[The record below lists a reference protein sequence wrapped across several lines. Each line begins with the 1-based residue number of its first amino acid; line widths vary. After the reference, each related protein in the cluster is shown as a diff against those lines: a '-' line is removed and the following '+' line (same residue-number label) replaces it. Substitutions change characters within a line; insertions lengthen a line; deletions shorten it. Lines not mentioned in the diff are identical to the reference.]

1 MRTKR
6 WLVLAALGGCTDPL
20 PSTSTVDGL
29 RILALTTATPEVRPG
44 EGITVR
50 ALWYDP
56 AGARAVRWRWRLC
69 DPGPA
74 DDPRVC
80 ARTTGVTELAGG
92 EVTAVDVP
100 AGALALRS
108 GEAERTWVVYAI
120 ACPEAEAVVDPNE
133 GRLVCAR
140 GVGSEVLRRVAVR
153 STGALNRP
161 PGIARWEASHAGR
174 ATSLE
179 DGATVTLPGLTACDG
194 ECPSVTLTLTPGDDA
209 AEATESLLAS
219 VYVTSGSVAPPRAVN
234 EPGAVGAMV
243 LRWTPRRVVAGSEVG
258 RVWAVLRDQRGGESA
273 RSVVVTAP

>member
-6 WLVLAALGGCTDPL
+6 WLVLAALGGCTDAL

-29 RILALTTATPEVRPG
+29 RVLALTTTTPEVRPG
-44 EGITVR
+44 DGLTVR
-50 ALWYDP
+50 ALWFDP
-56 AGARAVRWRWRLC
+56 VGGRPVRWRWRLC

-80 ARTTGVTELAGG
+80 ARAAGVTELASGD
-92 EVTAVDVP
+92 VTSVDVAAP
-100 AGALALRS
+100 ALAPRA
-108 GEAERTWVVYAI
+108 GEADRTWVVYAI
-120 ACPEAEAVVDPNE
+120 ACPEAEAVIDPGE

-140 GVGSEVLRRVAVR
+140 GVGSEVFRRVTVR

-161 PGIARWEASHAGR
+161 PGIARWEAAHAGR
-174 ATSLE
+174 TTSLE
-179 DGATVTLPGLTACDG
+179 DGATVAVGGLTACDG
-194 ECPSVTLTLTPGDDA
+194 ECPAVTLTLTPSGDA

-243 LRWTPRRVVAGSEVG
+243 LRWTPRRVAAGSEVG